1 MFRGEARRL
10 VIVDVVMPERAA
22 KEMNLVAVKS
32 SPRTLPT
39 RLTCRFHSRQITKQT
54 VGSGVC

>member
-1 MFRGEARRL
+1 
-10 VIVDVVMPERAA
+10 MPERAA

-39 RLTCRFHSRQITKQT
+39 RLTCRFHSHQVTKQT
-54 VGSGVC
+54 VGSGFVRS